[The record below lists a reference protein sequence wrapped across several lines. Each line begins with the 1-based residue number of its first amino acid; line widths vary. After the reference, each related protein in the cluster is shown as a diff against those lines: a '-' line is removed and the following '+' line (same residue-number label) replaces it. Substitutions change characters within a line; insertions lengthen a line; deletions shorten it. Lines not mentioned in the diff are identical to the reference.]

1 MAFNVQKALKDGYT
15 MEEINQYLKSS
26 SSTPTPQSSQPKGNN
41 LAEKAMNLLQDLSS
55 PIRFAKSAAIQSPIL
70 ALTGGRV
77 NTYDLPGFGKMTG
90 LSEQELQKMYGDGS
104 LKQRATKTM
113 TQAGKEGLEAASY
126 GVPFGK
132 GTNIL
137 TKALLPGASI
147 GAMQSLSGDNPTAK
161 DVGISSLLSMLT
173 AGVLNKVPGGEK
185 AASKGISSILP
196 EEKSGNIL
204 SKALTGTGKEI
215 KGAGRNF
222 ERVVQNNPFF
232 TSSLEKMNKVS
243 DDLRLAGS
251 NKAQLQKAEKSFN
264 EITDQVSTKLK
275 SSNVKIPSRSLFT
288 DLSERLKTTPYYDP
302 TDPKYL
308 NETRKI
314 FNEINKSTK
323 GGVIDINDI
332 YKAKQSIGSKYKK
345 AWTKATPNEADI
357 VAMNMYNELKN
368 IINEAVPGVSKL
380 TEKQSTIFDITNA
393 LGKSINTS
401 TVTLGALT
409 PKVPGM
415 ARGTQALTNQLG
427 RTIEG
432 LGAATRGAKTPQNES
447 VTKLLS
453 ILSSPQ
459 MQKAG
464 AVGASRVASQPTQ
477 EQVGNPQAGNTVQLG
492 NGYSYQVPTR
502 GQEQGQEQPQQVI
515 TNEELT
521 LLMLLDPKNAS
532 TYSAIAELQ
541 GGGATEQK
549 PLSSTTENRVQ
560 LANSG
565 LRALNELESLYQ
577 NDPTKVLKSKLPGS
591 IGARDYESASL
602 RAVEGLLRAR
612 SGAAVP
618 ETEVIRYR
626 NANLPRVGDSRQ
638 TALNKLAAFRKDL
651 EEVANSGATMPN
663 NLEVLQNAGIDLGL

>member
-1 MAFNVQKALKDGYT
+1 MAFNVQQALKDGYT

-26 SSTPTPQSSQPKGNN
+26 SSTPTPQSSQPKSNN

-70 ALTGGRV
+70 ALTGGKV
-77 NTYDLPGFGKMTG
+77 NTYDLPGVGKMTG

-132 GTNIL
+132 GANII
-137 TKALLPGASI
+137 TKALLPGAGV
-147 GAMQSLSGDNPTAK
+147 GAMQSLSGDNVNAK
-161 DVGISSLLSMLT
+161 DVGVNALLSALT
-173 AGVLNKVPGGEK
+173 AGVINKIPGGQK
-185 AASKGISSILP
+185 ATKGITSILP
-196 EEKSGNIL
+196 EERSGNVVSNL
-204 SKALTGTGKEI
+204 LKGTGKEI

-232 TSSLEKMNKVS
+232 TSSLEKMNKVA
-243 DDLRLAGS
+243 DDLKLAGS
-251 NKAQLQKAEKSFN
+251 NKAQLQKAEQSFN
-264 EITDQVSTKLK
+264 SLSDQVSSKLK
-275 SSNVKIPSRSLFT
+275 SSNVKIPAKSLFT

-302 TDPKYL
+302 TDSKYL

-314 FNEINKSTK
+314 FNEINKNVK
-323 GGVIDINDI
+323 GGVVDINDI

-427 RTIEG
+427 RAVEG
-432 LGAATRGAKTPQNES
+432 AGSLAQAPKLPQNEA
-447 VTKLLS
+447 VTRLLS
-453 ILSSPQ
+453 MLSSPQ
-459 MQKAG
+459 AQKVG
-464 AVGASRVASQPTQ
+464 AVATSKLNTQ
-477 EQVGNPQAGNTVQLG
+477 APVGQVQAGEQSNNFPTLPNEYSIQEPTPNTG
-492 NGYSYQVPTR
+492 TTPSTN
-502 GQEQGQEQPQQVI
+502 QPVI

-541 GGGATEQK
+541 GGGATKQK

-577 NDPTKVLKSKLPGS
+577 SDPTKVLKSRLPGS